1 MAFSKAPVAFPR
13 GAGHS
18 RAISNFWYGYPGAP
32 MRKAVMWLP
41 WLILLFGQQT
51 LAAVPESWKHTAYA
65 YDARQSSLNA
75 TLGDFAR
82 EFGMGL
88 DMPAMDAV
96 VDGHI
101 RAANPQAFLDRL
113 GQEHH
118 FQWFVYNETLYI
130 SPTSAQTS
138 TRLEVSSDAVDDL
151 QQALTDVG
159 LLDSRFGWGVLPD
172 EGLVLVRGP
181 AKYVEFVRDYSRKV
195 EPPEK
200 AEKQDVLVLPLKYA
214 NAADRTIHYRDQQLN
229 VPGVASI
236 LQELLQRGSHGTS
249 LNGINLGK
257 IGGGTGTAS
266 GLGSGGSLGL
276 NYEGLDGDTDLDGLG
291 AGLNQFLG
299 GSPSRKGRG
308 DDTGGGKQSIRVS
321 ADVRNNAV
329 LIYDLPKRKAMYH
342 KLVKQLDIPRNV
354 IEIDAVIL
362 DIDRNELVQLSSR
375 WNFNAGNVSG
385 GANLLD
391 ASGPS
396 TLFIQD
402 AGKFS
407 ADLRALEG
415 NGSASIIGNPSILTL
430 ENQPAVIDF
439 SRTEYLTALSERVAN
454 IQPITAGT
462 SLQVIPRALN
472 KGEKSQ
478 VQLIVDIEDGQIDV
492 STINDTQP
500 AVRKGNVSTQA
511 VVAEHG
517 SLVIGGFH
525 GLETNERVNKIPLLG
540 DIPYIGKLL
549 FQSRSR
555 DVSHR
560 ERLFILTPRL
570 IGDQI
575 DPSRYVENGN
585 PHDVDDQ
592 MKRIADRRDGFIQPA
607 RGEIAQIFTQLLD
620 GVAPTGL
627 TLSSALPFEPQ
638 TLCDPAEGLVLD
650 DRRSQWYA
658 RKEWGVAVV
667 VAKNTSNKPLRI
679 DESRCGGRW
688 VMGVGVWPHA
698 WLQPGAESEVFI
710 ALRQPQQSLTHAAQ
724 SRPFLLRSTAP

>member
-1 MAFSKAPVAFPR
+1 
-13 GAGHS
+13 
-18 RAISNFWYGYPGAP
+18 
-32 MRKAVMWLP
+32 MWLP
-41 WLILLFGQQT
+41 WLVLLLGQQT

-75 TLGDFAR
+75 TLGDFAK

-101 RAANPQAFLDRL
+101 RAASPQAFLDRL
-113 GQEHH
+113 GQENH
-118 FQWFVYNETLYI
+118 FQWFVYNDTLYI

-159 LLDSRFGWGVLPD
+159 LLDPRFGWGVLSD
-172 EGLVLVRGP
+172 EGVVLVRGP

-200 AEKQDVLVLPLKYA
+200 AEKQNVVVLPLKYA
-214 NAADRTIHYRDQQLN
+214 NAADRTIRYRDQQLN

-236 LQELLQRGSHGTS
+236 LQELLQRGSRGTS
-249 LNGINLGK
+249 LNGVNLGGT
-257 IGGGTGTAS
+257 GGGSGTAS
-266 GLGSGGSLGL
+266 GVPGAGALGL
-276 NYEGLDGDTDLDGLG
+276 NYGGLG
-291 AGLNQFLG
+291 SDIDMGGLQSGLNSLMS
-299 GSPSRKGRG
+299 GSSSRKGRG
-308 DDTGGGKQSIRVS
+308 DSSEGSGKQSIRVS

-329 LIYDLPKRKAMYH
+329 LIYDLPKRKAMYQ

-362 DIDRNELVQLSSR
+362 DIDRNELAQLSSR
-375 WNFNAGNVSG
+375 WNFNAGSVGG

-462 SLQVIPRALN
+462 SLQVIPRSLN
-472 KGEKSQ
+472 KNDKSQ

-492 STINDTQP
+492 STINDAQP
-500 AVRKGNVSTQA
+500 SIRKGNVSTQA
-511 VVAEHG
+511 VIAEHG

-525 GLETNERVNKIPLLG
+525 GVETNERVNKIPLLG

-555 DVSHR
+555 EVSHR

-592 MKRIADRRDGFIQPA
+592 MHRIDKRRDGFVQPT
-607 RGEIAQIFTQLLD
+607 RGEISQVFTQLLD
-620 GVAPTGL
+620 GVSPTGF

-638 TLCDPAEGLVLD
+638 TLCDPLEGLVMD
-650 DRRSQWYA
+650 EQRSQWFT

-667 VAKNTSNKPLRI
+667 VAKNTTSKPLRI

-698 WLQPGAESEVFI
+698 WVQPGEESEVFI
-710 ALRQPQQSLTHAAQ
+710 ALRQPQQSLTNAAK
-724 SRPFLLRSTAP
+724 SRPSLLRRTAP